1 MGTIVTIA
9 IISFG
14 MGLLAAFIASQKGRN
29 FTAWWIYGAL
39 LFPVAIVHALLL
51 GVDVRAIGGTR
62 KCGFCRTSVSL
73 NATHCPKCGHE
84 FVDLR

>member
-1 MGTIVTIA
+1 MTGTIITIA

-14 MGLLAAFIASQKGRN
+14 LGLLAAFIASQKGRS
-29 FTAWWIYGAL
+29 FIGWWIYGAL

-51 GVDVRAIGGTR
+51 GVNVRAIGHTR
-62 KCGFCRTSVSL
+62 KCGFCRTEVAL

-84 FVDLR
+84 FVNL